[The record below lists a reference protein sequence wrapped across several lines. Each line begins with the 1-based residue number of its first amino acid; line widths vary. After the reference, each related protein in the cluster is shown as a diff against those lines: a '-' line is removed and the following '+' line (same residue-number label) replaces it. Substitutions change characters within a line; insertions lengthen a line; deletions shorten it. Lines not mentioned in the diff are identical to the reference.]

1 MQYVAKSVPAI
12 GDTDFS
18 SEVKE
23 ASGTNIDRC
32 YQCLT
37 CSLDCPVAFAM
48 DYLPHQVVRLVQL
61 GLKQE
66 ALTSATIWVCANCEA
81 CATRCPND
89 VAIPRVMDTLRAMAL
104 RERVVEKGKDI
115 VVFHHTF
122 LENIRR
128 WGRQYELSLLLQI
141 KLRTRDFF
149 SDLRLGLRML
159 RQGKLKLRPP
169 RLKDVAGVRAIF
181 RRIDQS
187 LAEGERT

>member
-1 MQYVAKSVPAI
+1 MQYVAKNVSVI
-12 GDTDFS
+12 GDTGFS
-18 SEVKE
+18 PKVKE

-37 CSLDCPVAFAM
+37 CSLDCPVAFTM

-61 GLKQE
+61 GLRRKV
-66 ALTSATIWVCANCEA
+66 LTSDAIWICANCET
-81 CATRCPND
+81 CATRCPKD

-104 RERVVEKGKDI
+104 QEKVVEKGKDI

-122 LENIRR
+122 LSNIRR

-141 KLRTRDFF
+141 KFKTRDFF
-149 SDLRLGLRML
+149 SDLGLGLRIL
-159 RQGKLKLRPP
+159 WQGKLKLRPP
-169 RLKDVAGVRAIF
+169 RLKDVTGVRAIF

-187 LAEGERT
+187 LARGEWT